1 MPGELAHA
9 AMAAGRTLH
18 NAYLLA
24 PGLLH
29 RVRQRRALHHA
40 EAHLQHFLLQMLA
53 SQHAR
58 GLWYVAAHGFV
69 AADESFLRQSS
80 TTLLPR
86 SIEPLVWASSPSR
99 NPCADSALA
108 LMYLPLRSTPPCSG
122 SA

>member
-1 MPGELAHA
+1 
-9 AMAAGRTLH
+9 MAAGRTLH

-40 EAHLQHFLLQMLA
+40 EAHLQHLLLQMLA

-86 SIEPLVWASSPSR
+86 SIEPLVWAAWWTPLLLPEILAPISR
-99 NPCADSALA
+99 LLSCTYLSA
-108 LMYLPLRSTPPCSG
+108 RPPH
-122 SA
+122 ARVQPR